1 MDNEINL
8 PQLPSFGG
16 NGSGKS
22 LPGKAPNEIVGQI
35 VAKLLSVG
43 NVISD
48 DITKSLNEG
57 PLGDKGPQEF
67 VNDAVETIPDALLTV
82 NFMLTKT
89 MDVPLRQA
97 GIER

>member
-16 NGSGKS
+16 SGSS

-35 VAKLLSVG
+35 VAQILSIG
-43 NVISD
+43 NTVSD
-48 DITKSLNEG
+48 DITKAVDGG
-57 PLGDKGPQEF
+57 PLGTKGPQDF
-67 VNDAVETIPDALLTV
+67 VNELVQILPDGLVTV
-82 NFMLTKT
+82 NYKLTKAL
-89 MDVPLRQA
+89 DVPLRQA